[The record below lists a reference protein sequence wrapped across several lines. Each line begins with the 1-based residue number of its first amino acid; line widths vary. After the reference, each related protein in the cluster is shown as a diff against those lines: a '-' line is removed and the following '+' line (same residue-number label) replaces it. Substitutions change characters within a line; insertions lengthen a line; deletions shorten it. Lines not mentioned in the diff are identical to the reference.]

1 MKLDFNRNYTI
12 IALYALIVILCGVLF
27 VFAFA
32 NFGAVWTYIVNF
44 FSIFMPIF
52 YGMFIA
58 YLIYPMVKFFEWR
71 IFRGLIRKKR
81 YGLARA
87 LSLICVFLIL
97 IVSIV
102 LFCVLI
108 LPHIIEGYV
117 DLQKMSSI
125 YVEDMKV
132 WLLSLAEESGE
143 LSGYVTKLLEYFI
156 GLMENF
162 YAYIVGLF
170 PDIMTLAPAL
180 LSFATDFFLGI
191 VLSVYFILAKERL
204 NAQMKKLL
212 RAFFNTEK
220 YRFIYKS
227 ARLADRN
234 FGGYIK
240 GQIADSIII
249 GILSYICLMVIG
261 VPYFPLISTI
271 LGISNLIPVVGLLVG
286 IVVGALIIFLAN
298 PHAVIWFALLMIILH
313 IINSKMIRPYII
325 RVGVDASTMFMFAA
339 IVIMT
344 GLIGFWGLMIG
355 VPVFVILYTILHSEV
370 DKLLGKKGLSVEQVD
385 YYETEAGKELY
396 REREYKRMRKMR
408 GSKKKEESEGDEDF
422 IVKKPNLEDTMDM
435 VTCADTMEMNL
446 YKNTMEMQLYK
457 EKVSVG
463 QTESESYKEKP
474 TENIVS
480 K

>member
-1 MKLDFNRNYTI
+1 MKFDFNRNYAI
-12 IALYALIVILCGVLF
+12 IALYALVVILCGILF

-32 NFGAVWTYIVNF
+32 NFGAVWTYIVSF

-58 YLIYPMVKFFEWR
+58 YLIYPMVRFFERR
-71 IFRGLIRKKR
+71 IFRSLYRKKK

-87 LSLICVFLIL
+87 LSLVSVFLLL
-97 IVSIV
+97 IVSIA
-102 LFCVLI
+102 LFCWLI

-125 YVEDMKV
+125 YIEGMKA
-132 WLLSLAEESGE
+132 WLFSLAEESGE
-143 LSGYVTKLLEYFI
+143 LSGYVTKLMEYFI
-156 GLMENF
+156 GLMESF

-170 PDIMTLAPAL
+170 PDLMTLAPAL
-180 LSFATDFFLGI
+180 LSFVTDFFLGV
-191 VLSVYFILAKERL
+191 VLSIYFILAKEKL
-204 NAQMKKLL
+204 HAQMKKIL
-212 RAFFNTEK
+212 RAFLNTEK
-220 YRFIYKS
+220 YRFVSRS
-227 ARLADRN
+227 ARLADKN

-240 GQIADSIII
+240 GQIADSIIV

-271 LGISNLIPVVGLLVG
+271 LGIANLIPVIGLLIG

-298 PHAVIWFALLMIILH
+298 PHAVIWFAVLMVVLYF
-313 IINSKMIRPYII
+313 INLKMVRPYII

-339 IVIMT
+339 IIIMT

-370 DKLLGKKGLSVEQVD
+370 DKRLGKKGLSVEQVD

-396 REREYKRMRKMR
+396 REREYKRIRRTR
-408 GSKKKEESEGDEDF
+408 GFKKKEEAESDEDF
-422 IVKKPNLEDTMDM
+422 IIRKPSLDDTAEME
-435 VTCADTMEMNL
+435 VCADTMEMNL
-446 YKNTMEMQLYK
+446 YKDTMEMKLYK
-457 EKVSVG
+457 E
-463 QTESESYKEKP
+463 TLSESKTDDYKE
-474 TENIVS
+474 NMIS

>member
-1 MKLDFNRNYTI
+1 MKINFNRNYTI
-12 IALYALIVILCGVLF
+12 IALYALVVILCGVLF
-27 VFAFA
+27 VFAFS
-32 NFGAVWTYIVNF
+32 NFGAVWKYIVNF

-58 YLIYPMVKFFEWR
+58 YLIYPMIKFFER
-71 IFRGLIRKKR
+71 RVFRGLLRKKR

-87 LSLICVFLIL
+87 LSLVCVFLIL

-102 LFCVLI
+102 LFCWLI

-117 DLQKMSSI
+117 DLQKRSSVYI
-125 YVEDMKV
+125 EDMKT
-132 WLLSLAEESGE
+132 WLFSLAEDMGE
-143 LSGYVTKLLEYFI
+143 LSGYVTKLMEYFI

-170 PDIMTLAPAL
+170 PDIMTLAPVL
-180 LSFATDFFLGI
+180 ISFVTDFFLGV
-191 VLSVYFILAKERL
+191 VLSIYFILAKEKL
-204 NAQMKKLL
+204 HAQMKKML

-220 YRFIYKS
+220 YRFIYRS

-240 GQIADSIII
+240 GQIADSIIV

-271 LGISNLIPVVGLLVG
+271 MGFANLIPVVGLLLG

-298 PHAVIWFALLMIILH
+298 PHAVIWFALLMLVLH
-313 IINSKMIRPYII
+313 IINAKMIRPYII

-339 IVIMT
+339 IIIMT

-355 VPVFVILYTILHSEV
+355 VPVFVILYTVLHSEV
-370 DKLLGKKGLSVEQVD
+370 DKRLGKKGLSTEQAD
-385 YYETEAGKELY
+385 YYETVAGKELY
-396 REREYKRMRKMR
+396 REREYKRMRRMR
-408 GSKKKEESEGDEDF
+408 GSKKKEEVESDEDF
-422 IVKKPNLEDTMDM
+422 IIKKPNLEDTME
-435 VTCADTMEMNL
+435 VTACADTMEMNL
-446 YKNTMEMQLYK
+446 YKDTAEMKLYK
-457 EKVSVG
+457 EKI
-463 QTESESYKEKP
+463 SEKKTDAYQENPKE
-474 TENIVS
+474 NMIS